1 MLRKTLLLTM
11 AVLLVTAV
19 AAAAATDGTV
29 PGAAGFPESIAVQP
43 GTSKFFVSSFT
54 TGAVYRGS
62 PGHQARVFL
71 RSAGAGRTS
80 AAGIKFD
87 GPSRLMVIS
96 GTSPLQLDQLQ
107 IFSSKTGRHEA
118 TFHARASDQA
128 NLNDAALA
136 GDGDV
141 YITDFAT
148 PAIYRVTAQQ
158 LKRGSGTLARWLVPP
173 ARIVPTLPPL
183 GNFNGIAATAD
194 GRYLI
199 VGQTGNGALYR
210 IDIATRTII
219 PIKVRGGSLAATDGI
234 LLLGDKLYVASHQN
248 AVVEL
253 ALGKTYA
260 TARIA
265 RTLTDPS
272 LDIPTSVAADGNRL
286 LVSNGAKPATATDY
300 QITSFPLPKR

>member
-1 MLRKTLLLTM
+1 MLRKTLLLTV
-11 AVLLVTAV
+11 ALVLVAAVTA
-19 AAAAATDGTV
+19 AGATDGTV
-29 PGAAGFPESIAVQP
+29 PAAAGFPESIAVQP
-43 GTSKFFVSSFT
+43 GTSTFFVSSFT

-62 PGHQARVFL
+62 PGHPARVFL
-71 RSAGAGRTS
+71 RAAGAGRTS
-80 AAGIKFD
+80 AAGVKFE

-118 TFHARASDQA
+118 TFTAPAKDQV
-128 NLNDAALA
+128 NLNDAALG
-136 GDGDV
+136 GDGNV

-148 PAIYRVTAQQ
+148 PAIYRVTGRQ
-158 LKRGSGTLARWLVPP
+158 LKRGSGTIARWLVPP

-210 IDIATRTII
+210 VDIATRTII
-219 PIKVRGGSLAATDGI
+219 PIKIRGGSLAATDGI
-234 LLLGDKLYVASHQN
+234 LLRGHTLYVASHQN

-260 TARIA
+260 TARV
-265 RTLTDPS
+265 THKLTDAS
-272 LDIPTSVAADGNRL
+272 LDVPTSVTADGNRL

-300 QITSFPLPKR
+300 QITTFPLPKR

>member
-1 MLRKTLLLTM
+1 MLRKTLLLTI
-11 AVLLVTAV
+11 AVLLATAV
-19 AAAAATDGTV
+19 AAAAATGGTV

-43 GTSKFFVSSFT
+43 GTSTFFVSSFT
-54 TGAVYRGS
+54 TGAVYRGTQ
-62 PGHQARVFL
+62 GHQARVFL
-71 RSAGAGRTS
+71 RPAGAGRTS
-80 AAGIKFD
+80 AAGVKFD
-87 GPSRLMVIS
+87 GASRLMVIS
-96 GTSPLQLDQLQ
+96 GASPSQLDQLQ

-118 TFHARASDQA
+118 TFTAPARDNV

-141 YITDFAT
+141 YITDFTT

-158 LKRGSGTLARWLVPP
+158 LKRGIGTLARWLVPP

-199 VGQTGNGALYR
+199 ITQTGNGALYR
-210 IDIATRTII
+210 IDIATRTISL
-219 PIKVRGGSLAATDGI
+219 IKVRGGSLEATDGI
-234 LLLGDKLYVASHQN
+234 LLLGDRLYVASHQN

-260 TARIA
+260 AARIV
-265 RTLTDPS
+265 RKLTDPS
-272 LDIPTSVAADGNRL
+272 LDVPTSVTADGNRL

>member
-29 PGAAGFPESIAVQP
+29 PGVAGFPESIAVQP
-43 GTSKFFVSSFT
+43 GTSTFFISSFT
-54 TGAVYRGS
+54 TGAVYRGTQ
-62 PGHQARVFL
+62 GHQARVFL
-71 RSAGAGRTS
+71 RSAGPGRSS

-87 GPSRLMVIS
+87 GASRLMVIS

-118 TFHARASDQA
+118 TFLTRARDKA

-136 GDGDV
+136 SDGDV

-148 PAIYRVTAQQ
+148 PAIYRVTAHE
-158 LKRGSGTLARWLVPP
+158 LMRGSGTIARWLVAP

-194 GRYLI
+194 RQYLI
-199 VGQTGNGALYR
+199 VTQTGNGALYR
-210 IDIATRTII
+210 VDIDTRTISL
-219 PIKVRGGSLAATDGI
+219 IKVRGGSLEATDGI
-234 LLLGDKLYVASHQN
+234 LLRGHTLYVASHQN

-253 ALGKTYA
+253 ALGRTYA
-260 TARIA
+260 TARIV
-265 RTLTDPS
+265 RTLTEPS
-272 LDIPTSVAADGNRL
+272 LDIPTSVTADGNRL